1 MCNNIVIRLWRGEYA
16 LDDAKYIRI
25 GAKIKYYRNIEGMDQ
40 TELSEKI
47 GISRQYLSRLECGNS
62 KPSVD
67 LLFRIS
73 EVLGV
78 DIALIMRNDDIDR

>member
-1 MCNNIVIRLWRGEYA
+1 M
-16 LDDAKYIRI
+16 DDTKYVRM
-25 GAKIKYYRNIEGMDQ
+25 GAKIKYCRNIEGMGQ
-40 TELSEKI
+40 AELSEKI

-78 DIALIMRNDDIDR
+78 DITMIMKSDDIDR

>member
-1 MCNNIVIRLWRGEYA
+1 M
-16 LDDAKYIRI
+16 DDTKYVRM
-25 GAKIKYYRNIEGMDQ
+25 GAKIKYYRNIEGMGQ
-40 TELSEKI
+40 AELSEKI
-47 GISRQYLSRLECGNS
+47 GISRQYLSRLGCGNS

-78 DIALIMRNDDIDR
+78 DITMIMKSDDIDR

>member
-1 MCNNIVIRLWRGEYA
+1 M
-16 LDDAKYIRI
+16 DDTKYVRM
-25 GAKIKYYRNIEGMDQ
+25 GAKIKYYRNIEGMGQ
-40 TELSEKI
+40 AELSEKI

-78 DIALIMRNDDIDR
+78 DITMIMKSDDIDR

>member
-1 MCNNIVIRLWRGEYA
+1 M
-16 LDDAKYIRI
+16 DDTKYVRM
-25 GAKIKYYRNIEGMDQ
+25 GAKIKYYRNIEGMGQ
-40 TELSEKI
+40 AELSEKI
-47 GISRQYLSRLECGNS
+47 GISRQYLSRLECENS

-78 DIALIMRNDDIDR
+78 DITMIMKSDDIDR